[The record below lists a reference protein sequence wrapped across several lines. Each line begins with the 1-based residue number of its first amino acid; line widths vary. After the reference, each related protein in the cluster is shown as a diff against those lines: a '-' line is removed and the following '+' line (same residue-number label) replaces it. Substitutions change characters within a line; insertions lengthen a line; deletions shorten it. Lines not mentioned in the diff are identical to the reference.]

1 MAKLGAMMA
10 NRGKAIIEGEPDF
23 FSKESTYKE
32 ATTYIGAEEDVVF
45 PHIPFVNQRGGFMIF
60 PNENFFELSDNST
73 NFVGGAGAGGS
84 LFVWNDKYNI
94 AIAYAMN
101 GYSDAIGPDIRTI
114 SIARSVF
121 DLVKKQKS

>member
-10 NRGKAIIEGEPDF
+10 NRGKAIVEGEPDLF
-23 FSKESTYKE
+23 TKESTYKE
-32 ATTYIGAEEDVVF
+32 ATTFIGAEVDAVF
-45 PHIPFVNQRGGFMIF
+45 PYLSLINLRGGFMIF

-101 GYSDAIGPDIRTI
+101 GYSDAIGPDIRAI

-121 DLVKKQKS
+121 DIVKKQKS

>member
-10 NRGKAIIEGEPDF
+10 NRGKAIVEGEPDLF
-23 FSKESTYKE
+23 TKESTYKE
-32 ATTYIGAEEDVVF
+32 ATTYIGAEEDAVF
-45 PHIPFVNQRGGFMIF
+45 PQILFINQRGGFMVF

-84 LFVWNDKYNI
+84 LLAWNEKYNI

-101 GYSDAIGPDIRTI
+101 GYSNAIGPDFRII
-114 SIARSVF
+114 SIVRSVF